1 MQQIISRLLWA
12 LLLIAFACFL
22 FFFAFRSWNVLFFP
36 HQVEYGEGPVLDWA
50 RQLGQGELPYKAI
63 APFPWSFSVYTPA
76 YLAASGLLWRLF
88 PDAPWLGGRLLSLIS
103 ALGLAWLLFIADH
116 RAKSS
121 RFPYAALLWLAT
133 PYLFRWATFY
143 RPDLFALWWSA
154 LGIVL
159 LQRAVMREQAG
170 LIIAAALS
178 FVLAFW
184 SKQSFFAAPLAA
196 ICYLWWVKRAWL
208 PRLLLTGAIGG
219 GLVGLILWLMVG
231 NALLENL
238 IAANANPFSWQALW
252 RFERSFFSI
261 VPLITVAAMARVAPT
276 LAGRQVKGQLLFSLY
291 AIFSLL
297 VTLSV
302 GKAGAWE
309 NYFLEPLWVLC
320 LLAGQVCR
328 RWQAQVGWR
337 RLALPLLLLL
347 QLALFV
353 PGFERYTPAAEL
365 AWLEE
370 LRVESLALRQRLA
383 SLPADALVWS
393 TQMGIL
399 AEMGFEV
406 PLHSFVYT
414 QLERQGLWEATPLVE
429 QLATGNAPLLIQR
442 HDALAD
448 PLKRDRWSPAMLKA
462 IERGYGLGERAGAW
476 RLRPPLPFTNEDE
489 ERGVEE
495 GIEVVNWMALAPQ
508 RWEGNGRRASGAE
521 QLPVPVALEAGKP
534 LHIHLLWRSQKEEK
548 AALTASLQLF
558 APDGERV
565 AQHDGALREGLE
577 GAWRASLLLRD
588 EHKLNL
594 PATLPPG
601 GYTLQVSLY
610 ESETGTPRGMITIPR
625 FKVPPPPLP
634 PLNLPAPPQSPRPP
648 SIPPNNGGE
657 AWGRHGGEAWE
668 GDILFGNRLQLL
680 AHDEVPA
687 SLGAGETLSLRSR
700 WTTQEA
706 ISQQLATFLH
716 LYAPDGTL
724 VAQNDFSPPYNAHF
738 WSIGEE
744 VEVTYTLTLP
754 PSLPPDNYQLRLGW
768 YHAATFERLTAEG
781 ENVVDGAL
789 DVGEVRVR

>member
-1 MQQIISRLLWA
+1 
-12 LLLIAFACFL
+12 
-22 FFFAFRSWNVLFFP
+22 LFFP

-88 PDAPWLGGRLLSLIS
+88 PDTPWLGGRLLSLIS
-103 ALGLAWLLFIADH
+103 ALGLASLLLIADH
-116 RAKSS
+116 KTKSS

-154 LGIVL
+154 LGIIL

-170 LIIAAALS
+170 LIMAAALS

-196 ICYLWWVKRAWL
+196 ISYLWWVRREWL
-208 PRLLLTGAIGG
+208 PRLVLTGAIGG
-219 GLVGLILWLMVG
+219 GFVGLILWLMVG

-261 VPLITVAAMARVAPT
+261 VPLITVAAIVRIVGAEAAIARIVGAEEAIARIAPT
-276 LAGRQVKGQLLFSLY
+276 RLLFSLY

-353 PGFERYTPAAEL
+353 PGFERYTPAAEE

-370 LRVESLALRQRLA
+370 LRVESLTLRQRLA
-383 SLPADALVWS
+383 SLPPHALVWS
-393 TQMGIL
+393 EEMGIL

-429 QLATGNAPLLIQR
+429 QLATGNAALLIQR

-448 PLKRDRWSPAMLKA
+448 PLNRDRWSPAMLNA
-462 IERGYGLGERAGAW
+462 IERGYGVGERAGAW

-489 ERGVEE
+489 VRGVEE
-495 GIEVVNWMALAPQ
+495 GIEVVNWMAPNALTPNPAPPPPNPNPPQ
-508 RWEGNGRRASGAE
+508 PWEGNGRRSSGSEA
-521 QLPVPVALEAGKP
+521 LPVPVVLEAGKA
-534 LHIHLLWRSQKEEK
+534 LEIHLLWRSEKREK
-548 AALTASLQLF
+548 AALSASLQLF

-565 AQHDGALREGLE
+565 AQHDGALREGLG

-625 FKVPPPPLP
+625 FKVPPPPP
-634 PLNLPAPPQSPRPP
+634 TEPLALST
-648 SIPPNNGGE
+648 
-657 AWGRHGGEAWE
+657 
-668 GDILFGNRLQLL
+668 DILFGKSLQLL
-680 AHDEVPA
+680 AHDEASA
-687 SLGAGETLSLRSR
+687 SLVGGKTLSLRSR
-700 WTTQEA
+700 WTTQQA

-754 PSLPPDNYQLRLGW
+754 PTLPPDSYHLRLGW
-768 YHAATFERLTAEG
+768 YDATTFERLAAEG
-781 ENVVDGAL
+781 EDVLDGAL